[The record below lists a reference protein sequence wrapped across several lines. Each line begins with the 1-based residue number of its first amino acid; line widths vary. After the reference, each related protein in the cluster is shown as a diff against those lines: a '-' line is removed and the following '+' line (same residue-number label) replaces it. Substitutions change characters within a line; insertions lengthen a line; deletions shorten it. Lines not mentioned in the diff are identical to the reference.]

1 MHTARIAEKIL
12 AIMNQRVVYA
22 LLGASALAVA
32 GLTAIAQTEPGSVA
46 RTTVEPLP
54 AVVTLEGD
62 PESSE
67 TFVRLRRFDSS
78 QPLRELG
85 TIRHAQHAARRGA
98 LLQRGARS
106 IVLVTANI
114 RPPSGHT
121 YESQLFAVEQ
131 GTTRPLTDG
140 VSVASAPLVTERGT
154 VLVQRGTDGPE
165 PAQNEASRGEGM
177 RERVDQL
184 EITAVDIETGQTRAV
199 FRAAGQ
205 IAWLGCAL
213 RGDEALVY
221 HVTTEGAFLRVID
234 AANATH
240 RTILGPMPALARD
253 FSYDRARDE
262 ITFVRAA
269 SVGSDEYEIVTMST
283 GGGSPRVRHRAP
295 SHHFM
300 PRVLEDGAIAFS
312 PAGDPGLGLIERDAT
327 GVRMFAPLGRGTD
340 WVAAERSGGRW
351 LVVRHLDLETNV
363 DTFVVT
369 ARDGSRRATFRDSA
383 NPVEIVGFWGG
394 VTP

>member
-1 MHTARIAEKIL
+1 
-12 AIMNQRVVYA
+12 MNQRLVYA
-22 LLGASALAVA
+22 LLGASALAAA

-46 RTTVEPLP
+46 RTTLEPFP
-54 AVVTLEGD
+54 AIVTLEGD

-85 TIRHAQHAARRGA
+85 TVRHAQHAARRGA
-98 LLQRGARS
+98 ILQRGTRS

-114 RPPSGHT
+114 RPRTGHT

-140 VSVASAPLVTERGT
+140 VSMASAPLVTERGT
-154 VLVQRGTDGPE
+154 VLVQRGTDGPD
-165 PAQNEASRGEGM
+165 PANDGSAGGAGL

-184 EITAVDIETGQTRAV
+184 EITAVDVDTGQTRSV
-199 FRAAGQ
+199 FRAPGQ
-205 IAWLGCAL
+205 SAWLGCAL

-221 HVTTEGAFLRVID
+221 HVTPEGAFLRVID
-234 AANATH
+234 ASSGGQ
-240 RTILGPMPALARD
+240 RSILGPMPALARD

-269 SVGSDEYEIVTMST
+269 SVGSDDYEIVTMSAR
-283 GGGSPRVRHRAP
+283 GGALRVRHRAP
-295 SHHFM
+295 SHHLM
-300 PRVLEDGAIAFS
+300 PRALRDGAIAFS
-312 PAGDPGLGLIERDAT
+312 PAGDPGLALIERASG
-327 GVRMFAPLGRGTD
+327 GVRALAPLGRGSD
-340 WVAAERSGGRW
+340 WVAAERNDGAW
-351 LVVRHLDLETNV
+351 IVVRHLDAQSNI
-363 DTFVVT
+363 DTFAVS
-369 ARDGSRRATFRDSA
+369 ARDGSRRATFRDDA

-394 VTP
+394 ATP